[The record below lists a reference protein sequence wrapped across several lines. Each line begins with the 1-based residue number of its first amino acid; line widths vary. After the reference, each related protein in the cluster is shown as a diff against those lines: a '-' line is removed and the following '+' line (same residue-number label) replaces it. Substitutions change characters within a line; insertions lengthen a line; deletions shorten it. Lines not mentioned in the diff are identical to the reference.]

1 MLRFV
6 LILFV
11 SFSFNASAKDWVE
24 VYQEDDITIKTINE
38 ADGVMPF
45 KAEGVIKHS
54 LPKIVAAL
62 KDYQNKHRW
71 SPKLKSVKL
80 HSESKN
86 DTYIFSE
93 FYKTPWPASDREF
106 LLEGSIKKIKKGVVS
121 FEASSVDLPSLI
133 DEDHVQ
139 AQVHKLNVLLE
150 ELDKDVTKITF
161 EFYGDLG
168 GWIPTWL
175 MNVIQKKWPLRFIQG
190 LNFYINSH

>member
-1 MLRFV
+1 MFRFV

-11 SFSFNASAKDWVE
+11 GFTFNAGAKDWVE
-24 VYQEDDITIKTINE
+24 VYQEDNITVKTIGE
-38 ADGVMPF
+38 AEGVMPF
-45 KAEGVIKHS
+45 KAEAIIKHS
-54 LPKIVAAL
+54 LPKVVAAL

-80 HSESKN
+80 HSEKKKEE
-86 DTYIFSE
+86 TYIFSE

-106 LLEGSIKKIKKGVVS
+106 LLEGSIKNIKKGVVS
-121 FEASSVDLPSLI
+121 FEASSVDRPKLI
-133 DEDHVQ
+133 DRDHVQ

-150 ELDKDVTKITF
+150 ELDKGATRITF

-190 LNFYINSH
+190 LDLYIK

>member
-6 LILFV
+6 LVLFAG
-11 SFSFNASAKDWVE
+11 FSLSATAKDWVE
-24 VYQEDDITIKTINE
+24 VHQEGNITIKTIKD
-38 ADGVMPF
+38 AKGVMPF
-45 KAEGVIKHS
+45 KAEGVINHS
-54 LPKIVAAL
+54 IPKIVAAL

-71 SPKLKSVKL
+71 SPKLKSVKV
-80 HSESKN
+80 HEKKK
-86 DTYIFSE
+86 DETFIFSE
-93 FYKTPWPASDREF
+93 FYKTPWPTYDREF
-106 LLEGSIKKIKKGVVS
+106 LLEGTIKNIKKGVVS
-121 FEASSVDLPSLI
+121 FEASSVDLPNLM

-150 ELDKDVTKITF
+150 SIGKNATRITF

-190 LNFYINSH
+190 LNLYIK